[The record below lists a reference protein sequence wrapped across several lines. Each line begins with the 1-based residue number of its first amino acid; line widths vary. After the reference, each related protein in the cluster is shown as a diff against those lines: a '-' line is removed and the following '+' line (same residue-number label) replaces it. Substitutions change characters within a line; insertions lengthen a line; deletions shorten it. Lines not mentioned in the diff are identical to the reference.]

1 MCETS
6 KIRRVRNMKWL
17 DDNHEMVFF
26 SMERNVKYN
35 LDGTKYRE
43 FRLYNVRSGNVF
55 YGLNIYDDGSY
66 EIETLDFF
74 NDIKDDLY
82 TLIMRD
88 IDSENAYSYD
98 KWILPLFRNSRIEKV
113 LG

>member
-1 MCETS
+1 
-6 KIRRVRNMKWL
+6 MKWF

-26 SMERNVKYN
+26 SMARNVRYN

-55 YGLNIYDDGSY
+55 CALNIYDDGSY

-74 NDIKDDLY
+74 NNMKDELY
-82 TLIMRD
+82 SLIMMNIVSD
-88 IDSENAYSYD
+88 ASVEAYSYD
-98 KWILPLFRNSRIEKV
+98 KWILPLFRNSRIEKE
-113 LG
+113 LGL